1 MIRNPFALVLACAAA
16 LSLMP
21 LESRA
26 QDQGANT
33 LMVKH
38 RNDCRLAAWIQI
50 TGQPHT
56 KRDWARGYIANCE
69 NDGVLGIVHEWR
81 NVPSGTAAVVQLMRA
96 STAIRDMRIYEQ
108 ARSVAVDRSRAD
120 VVRVGAMHVL
130 DSYVDRHHA
139 GWFGSRP
146 PADGQVRRVYPAN
159 ALLVHAPYTNGP
171 VPLVGS
177 VRGPVL
183 QFLQHIAA
191 ARAAEPVTV
200 WYAAAA
206 LAKRLEY
213 QRTARKRKFP
223 L

>member
-1 MIRNPFALVLACAAA
+1 MIRNPFAVVVACAAA
-16 LSLMP
+16 LSLVP

-26 QDQGANT
+26 QDQGANP

-38 RNDCRLAAWIQI
+38 RNDCRLAAQI
-50 TGQPHT
+50 LTTGHPHT

-69 NDGVLGIVHEWR
+69 NEGVPAIVQEWR
-81 NVPSGTAAVVQLMRA
+81 NVPSDTAAVVQLMRA
-96 STAIRDMRIYEQ
+96 STSIRDMRIYEQ

-146 PADGQVRRVYPAN
+146 PADGQVGRVYPAN
-159 ALLVHAPYTNGP
+159 AVLVHAPFTNGP
-171 VPLVGS
+171 VPIVGS
-177 VRGPVL
+177 VREPVL
-183 QFLQHIAA
+183 QLLQQIAA
-191 ARAAEPVTV
+191 ARDAEPVTV

-213 QRTARKRKFP
+213 QRDR
-223 L
+223 